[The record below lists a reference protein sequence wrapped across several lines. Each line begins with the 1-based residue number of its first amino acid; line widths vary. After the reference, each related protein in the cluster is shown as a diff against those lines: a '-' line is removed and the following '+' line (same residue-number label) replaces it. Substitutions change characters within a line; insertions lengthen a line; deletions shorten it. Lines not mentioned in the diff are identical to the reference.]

1 MSEFVKGSE
10 ENSEEKILEFSRKVK
25 YLAIVNEK
33 TGEIE
38 SYIKLNEKNLGK
50 DWVAMYQA
58 MMLELA
64 QLNLPNEQYRVFLAL
79 ISKVDFD
86 NYLRISQTEMA
97 KELSMNRP
105 NVARA
110 IKGLCELN
118 IIVEG
123 PRAGLNKTYRLN
135 PYIAHKG
142 KDRKTTVVDFER
154 TLTEQGKNIT
164 ELVPE
169 K

>member
-1 MSEFVKGSE
+1 
-10 ENSEEKILEFSRKVK
+10 
-25 YLAIVNEK
+25 
-33 TGEIE
+33 
-38 SYIKLNEKNLGK
+38 
-50 DWVAMYQA
+50 MYQA
-58 MMLELA
+58 MMLKLA

-97 KELSMNRP
+97 KELGMSRP

-110 IKGLCELN
+110 IKGLCNLS

-142 KDRKTTVVDFER
+142 KDKKKTIVDFEQ
-154 TLTEQGKNIT
+154 TLTEQGKNVT
-164 ELVPE
+164 ELVP
-169 K
+169 KK

>member
-97 KELSMNRP
+97 KELSLL
-105 NVARA
+105 
-110 IKGLCELN
+110 GQS
-118 IIVEG
+118 
-123 PRAGLNKTYRLN
+123 
-135 PYIAHKG
+135 
-142 KDRKTTVVDFER
+142 KDYA
-154 TLTEQGKNIT
+154 N
-164 ELVPE
+164 
-169 K
+169 